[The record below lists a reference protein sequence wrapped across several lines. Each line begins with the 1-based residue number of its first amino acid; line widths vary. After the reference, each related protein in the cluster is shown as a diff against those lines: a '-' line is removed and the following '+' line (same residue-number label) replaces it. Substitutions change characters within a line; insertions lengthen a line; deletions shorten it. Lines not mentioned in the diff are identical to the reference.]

1 MKRRWV
7 FLLSWKAPLPG
18 SIEPRASLASRK
30 RITLPPATGVS
41 TWNGARATAH
51 SQAIWSSRLLL
62 PAVPEIAVG
71 EGEEAPLGIP
81 PSVTVGRAGA
91 DEYRARC
98 AQSNQLVRIDGH
110 VVPCERAGVL

>member
-71 EGEEAPLGIP
+71 EGEEYRPVRRG
-81 PSVTVGRAGA
+81 SVAGA
-91 DEYRARC
+91 
-98 AQSNQLVRIDGH
+98 
-110 VVPCERAGVL
+110 VLPEGNIPVHKPRFNGRKLTRSHILPAEE